1 MTNLLSKDPLIKK
14 INSARKSEAPQV
26 PYDQSHVLDQL
37 YFFAAIVPDDQGGA
51 VVKSLMGNY
60 GALAFL
66 THGNGTANRD
76 FYDVF
81 GRGEDQKQVVLSLIT
96 GKTWKAVKPDLI
108 QRFRISDYTK
118 GIAFIIRLS
127 ALCNVSVYKMLSNN
141 RLTGSN
147 PETKGVAT
155 METAKT
161 WKDNY
166 ELVVVIV
173 NEGFTDLVMDAAKRA
188 GARGGTILSARGT
201 GNKEMEKFFGVVI
214 TPEKQVLLILVP
226 KEIRDKVLESINQEA
241 GIDTKGQGIAFAV
254 HAQDVV
260 GLAGEEEVPAATEK
274 EAEK

>member
-1 MTNLLSKDPLIKK
+1 MNNLLSKDPLIKK
-14 INSARKSEAPQV
+14 ISSARKSEAPAV

-51 VVKSLMGNY
+51 IVKNLMGSQ

-96 GKTWKAVKPDLI
+96 GKTWEEAKPAI
-108 QRFRISDYTK
+108 AERFRISQYTK

-127 ALCNVSVYKMLSNN
+127 AICNVSVYKMLTNN
-141 RLTGSN
+141 RLTG
-147 PETKGVAT
+147 PAPAAEGAKT

-201 GNKEMEKFFGVVI
+201 GNKDMEKFFGVVI

-226 KEIRDKVLESINQEA
+226 QDIRDKVLESINQEA

-260 GLAGEEEVPAATEK
+260 GLSGEEEVPALTEK